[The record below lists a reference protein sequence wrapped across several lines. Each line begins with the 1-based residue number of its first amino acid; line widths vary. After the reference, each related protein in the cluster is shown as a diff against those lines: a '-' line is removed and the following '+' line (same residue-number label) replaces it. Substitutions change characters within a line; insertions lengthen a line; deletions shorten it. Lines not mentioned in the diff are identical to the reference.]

1 MSSDSPPSAAVAD
14 RAAFLQ
20 CEIARHDR
28 LYYVEA
34 RPEIGDADYDL
45 LYRELESLEQ
55 DHPEIRTPDSPTQRV
70 GGAPV
75 AGFSEVHHDPP
86 MMSLDKTHSRDDLLD
101 FDRFLRRQLSLET
114 IAYVVEPKIDGVAFS
129 LRYEHGQLV
138 RAATRGN
145 GEVGD
150 DITQNV
156 RTIRAIPLH
165 IETQAAVVEVRGE
178 VFMTKDGFLRLTRR
192 QEAEGGA
199 PFMNPRNAAA
209 GSLKL
214 YDPREV
220 ALRPLDAVL
229 YAAGALNGIAF
240 ATHTALLEQLAAWG
254 FRVPEHQHGAG
265 IEAVLKLIS
274 ALEKRRHDF
283 PFEMDGAVVKADD
296 RALYD
301 ALGATAKSPRWA
313 RAFKYA
319 PERAETTIRAITVQV
334 GRTGVLT
341 PVAELE
347 PVHLAG
353 SVIARA
359 TLHNA
364 DEIARKDLRVGDH
377 VWIVKAGDVI
387 PAVESVITEKR
398 AGQEVP
404 FAMPATCPVCGG
416 PVTRQPDEV
425 ASRCTSIACP
435 AQLAARIDHFSARNA
450 LDIEGLGDVV
460 ADALVN
466 AKMVRSPLDLF
477 AFVESP
483 TALAALNLGTAEDVR
498 RLGDTNAARIADAL
512 RQSRSKPLDRWLLAM
527 GIPDVGETAAQVL
540 ASKHTNLSAL
550 ATSPILSDIVAAHAA
565 VEAAKQA
572 NRENRAADFL
582 ASLAKAED
590 CVTRL
595 AESGV
600 ARFSEPP
607 ARKTGRRT
615 TLASLKF
622 TCGIEHVVARSVL
635 AFFDSAYGKSFLAKL
650 AELGIDPQAAATPA
664 TAATGP
670 LAGDVVVITGTLS
683 LPRHEMATRIEQA
696 GGKVVDAVT
705 KAVTLLVVGADAGS
719 NKVRQ
724 ADKFGTR
731 QISEAELLARLEGT
745 TPDATPPAAP
755 AGALHQQELFSS
767 L

>member
-14 RAAFLQ
+14 RAAFLR

-45 LYRELESLEQ
+45 LYRELESLER

-138 RAATRGN
+138 RASTRGN

-165 IETQAAVVEVRGE
+165 IETQAAIVELRGE

-192 QEAEGGA
+192 QEAEGEA

-229 YAAGALNGIAF
+229 YAAGSLDGIAF

-265 IEAVLKLIS
+265 IEAVLTLIS

-387 PAVESVITEKR
+387 PAIESVITEKR
-398 AGQEVP
+398 TGKEEP

-416 PVTRQPDEV
+416 TAERRAEEV
-425 ASRCTSIACP
+425 ALRCTNPACP
-435 AQLAARIDHFSARNA
+435 AQLEARLEHFAARGA
-450 LDIEGLGDVV
+450 LDIRGLGGAV
-460 ADALVN
+460 AEALV
-466 AKMVRSPLDLF
+466 ARTWVRDPLDLF
-477 AFVESP
+477 SL
-483 TALAALNLGTAEDVR
+483 TAERLATLNLGDDQKR
-498 RLGDTNAARIADAL
+498 RLLGPKNAAKMIEAL
-512 RQSRSKPLDRWLLAM
+512 HASRALPLARWLFAI
-527 GIPDVGETAAQVL
+527 GIPRIGVTVAEQI
-540 ASKHTNLSAL
+540 ASCHLRLSAVPG
-550 ATSPILSDIVAAHAA
+550 SPLLQAVVAANAPEA
-565 VEAAKQA
+565 EASATPPSNCPVKYEAAK
-572 NRENRAADFL
+572 
-582 ASLAKAED
+582 
-590 CVTRL
+590 T
-595 AESGV
+595 
-600 ARFSEPP
+600 
-607 ARKTGRRT
+607 
-615 TLASLKF
+615 
-622 TCGIEHVVARSVL
+622 VL
-635 AFFDSAYGKSFLAKL
+635 SFFDSPYGRAFLSRL
-650 AELGIDPQAAATPA
+650 SELGIDPQAAATPA

-670 LAGDVVVITGTLS
+670 LAGEVVVITGTLS
-683 LPRHEMATRIEQA
+683 LPRHEMAARIEQA
-696 GGKVVDAVT
+696 GGKVADAVT

-719 NKVRQ
+719 NKVKQ
-724 ADKFGTR
+724 AEKFGVR
-731 QISEAELLARLEGT
+731 QISEAELLAQLEGT
-745 TPDATPPAAP
+745 APDAAPRAAP
-755 AGALHQQELFSS
+755 IGALHQQELF
-767 L
+767 